1 MSLLFGYWVLVP
13 TTLLPACVLRPGKYT
28 MMILYRIPFKATTD
42 LDQTIILMFA
52 VSLMYDQMC
61 VYLDHANT
69 PW

>member
-13 TTLLPACVLRPGKYT
+13 TTLLPARVLRPGKYT

-42 LDQTIILMFA
+42 QTIILMFA
-52 VSLMYDQMC
+52 VSLMYDQMS